1 MQHRRGALLVA
12 LALAVTG
19 VFVAVTPQPA
29 QALTTEKATARPNE
43 DGGDGVIGG
52 MDTRLTW
59 EGTVE
64 PGEEVTSVTLR
75 LPEGASFDGSTT
87 RITALEG
94 LKRMDV
100 TGEAAPPA
108 APSRS
113 TSTRPFPRGRCCAWR
128 SPTCGSPPRAGSAW
142 SRAPT

>member
-1 MQHRRGALLVA
+1 MQHRRGVLLVA
-12 LALAVTG
+12 LALALTG
-19 VFVAVTPQPA
+19 VFATAAPQPA

-75 LPEGASFDGSTT
+75 PW
-87 RITALEG
+87 LE
-94 LKRMDV
+94 LR
-100 TGEAAPPA
+100 
-108 APSRS
+108 
-113 TSTRPFPRGRCCAWR
+113 
-128 SPTCGSPPRAGSAW
+128 
-142 SRAPT
+142 

>member
-12 LALAVTG
+12 LALALTG
-19 VFVAVTPQPA
+19 VFALAAPRPA

-64 PGEEVTSVTLR
+64 E
-75 LPEGASFDGSTT
+75 DGTMDEIKQKWFGTT
-87 RITALEG
+87 EI
-94 LKRMDV
+94 
-100 TGEAAPPA
+100 
-108 APSRS
+108 
-113 TSTRPFPRGRCCAWR
+113 
-128 SPTCGSPPRAGSAW
+128 
-142 SRAPT
+142 